1 MRYIAIPLV
10 AFFLL
15 LAYLSLE
22 ELIEEREE
30 FDLTASLPLE
40 NAPPELVLATT
51 ALGGFR
57 GIIVD
62 YLWIRAM
69 GLKES
74 GKYFELV
81 QLYDWIGK
89 MEPRIEAVW
98 AHNAWNMA
106 YNISVELNTPGERW
120 SWIKRGIELLRDE
133 GLRYN
138 PRSSLLYKELAW
150 IYQHKIG
157 GVSDAFHWEYKRC
170 LAEEMEGVLGKD
182 SSLLS
187 GIASSK
193 KTKDNLLRYNKL
205 TQEMKLDPQRM
216 LEMVDTY
223 GPLDWTLAQSHAL
236 YWLTKG
242 LDLARKKAGLSQSRA
257 ERGIDRNYER
267 LILHAIISLCEA
279 GRVFRTDTGF
289 IITGPDFR
297 FIDTAEGI
305 YGQLK
310 EKYKEDVGL
319 ASAHE
324 NFLQSMVVLLYTYG
338 REKDSL
344 STYRRLR
351 ALNPSRYRMGCE
363 DYIFVQ
369 IKEDLEGA
377 SPLEVSAFI
386 QGILRQSLMSLAIG
400 DDERSAGLE
409 NLAKLVW
416 NRYMKEYGKTERAS
430 LPPLEEIRT
439 SLVKRALGG
448 EFPPVL
454 QNRLRERLGLSEE

>member
-1 MRYIAIPLV
+1 MRYIAIPLI

-15 LAYLSLE
+15 LAYLSLG

-30 FDLTASLPLE
+30 FNLTASLPLE
-40 NAPPELVLATT
+40 NAPPELVLATI

-62 YLWIRAM
+62 YLWLRAI

-106 YNISVELNTPGERW
+106 YNISVELDTPEERW
-120 SWIKRGIELLRDE
+120 AWIKRGIELLRDE

-150 IYQHKIG
+150 IYLHKVG
-157 GVSDAFHWEYKRC
+157 DVVDAFQWEYKRY
-170 LAEEMEGVLGKD
+170 LAEEMEDVLGKD

-187 GIASSK
+187 EVASSK
-193 KTKDNLLRYNKL
+193 RTPDNLLRYNKL
-205 TQEMKLDPQRM
+205 IQEMKLDPEHM
-216 LEMVDTY
+216 LEMMETY
-223 GPLDWTLAQSHAL
+223 GPLDWGLAQSHAL

-242 LDLARKKAGLSQSRA
+242 LESTGEA
-257 ERGIDRNYER
+257 DRNYER
-267 LILHAIISLCEA
+267 LILHAIIGLCEA
-279 GRVFRTDTGF
+279 GRVIRTDAGF
-289 IITGPDFR
+289 IITEPDFR
-297 FIDTAEGI
+297 FIDTADRI
-305 YGQLK
+305 YGELK
-310 EKYKEDVGL
+310 KKYKEDIGL
-319 ASAHE
+319 ASAHK
-324 NFLQSMVVLLYTYG
+324 NFLESMVVLLYTYG

-351 ALNPSRYRMGCE
+351 ILSPSRYRMGME
-363 DYIFVQ
+363 EYIFVQ
-369 IKEDLEGA
+369 IREGLKGA
-377 SPLEVSAFI
+377 SPLKVSAFI
-386 QGILRQSLMSLAIG
+386 RGLLRQSLMSLAINQ
-400 DDERSAGLE
+400 DERAAGIE

-416 NRYMKEYGKTERAS
+416 NRYMKKYSKTERSS
-430 LPPLEEIRT
+430 LSPFEEIRT
-439 SLVKRALGG
+439 SLVKQALEG

-454 QNRLRERLGLSEE
+454 QNRLRERLGFNEE